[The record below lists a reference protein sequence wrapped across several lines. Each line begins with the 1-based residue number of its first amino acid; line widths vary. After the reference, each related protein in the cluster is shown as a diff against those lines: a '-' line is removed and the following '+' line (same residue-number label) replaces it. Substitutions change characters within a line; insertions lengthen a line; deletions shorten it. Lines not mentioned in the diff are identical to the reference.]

1 MDNQSV
7 LSVIKFVEQI
17 IGFTYEDLIK
27 TTAGGFSGSM
37 LTYNNSKAL
46 VDI

>member
-27 TTAGGFSGSM
+27 TTTNQVNM
-37 LTYNNSKAL
+37 LL
-46 VDI
+46 F